1 MRVSFRRRGGAAGL
15 AITLA
20 IALALAVMAGA
31 WEARPAIAQDG
42 KDTPPA
48 GGEPRDYR
56 IPETRSFA
64 LPNGMQVT
72 LAPYG
77 WLPKVTVQLAVRAGN
92 VNEAADQV
100 WLADLTGDLMMEG
113 TTSRTGRELAIDA
126 AGIGGEV
133 DVSVGPDE
141 TTIGGDAL
149 SEFAPELIRLVADV
163 ARNPSFPTSELE
175 RLKADRI
182 RQVTIARSQ
191 PQQLTLEK
199 FRALMYPDH
208 PYGRIFPSPEMLEG
222 YTLEDVSAF
231 YEANIGAAR
240 SHLFVSGQ
248 FDGAAVEAAVRE
260 AFGDWEAGPAPV
272 TDAPEPVSERVI
284 HLVDRPG
291 AVQST
296 VYIGLPVPDPSSP
309 DWVPLQV
316 TNALLGGSFSSR
328 ITSNIRE
335 TKGYTYSPFSAVS
348 TRYRDA
354 YWVEA
359 ADVTTDVTGASL
371 KEIFYEIDRLQAEPP
386 GEEELTGIQNYLA
399 GTFVLQNSSP
409 SGIINQLRFL
419 ELHGLDRSYLTDFV
433 QHVFEVTPVDV
444 QRVARDYLEDER
456 MLIVIAGDEAV
467 ITEQVRPYGDIA
479 GGESPPLE
487 RE

>member
-1 MRVSFRRRGGAAGL
+1 MRASFRRPRATGA
-15 AITLA
+15 LA
-20 IALALAVMAGA
+20 IALIAAGLVALAPQLAY
-31 WEARPAIAQDG
+31 AQG
-42 KDTPPA
+42 GRETPPP
-48 GGEPRDYR
+48 GGEPRDFR

-64 LPNGMQVT
+64 LPNGMRVT

-113 TTSRTGRELAIDA
+113 TASRTGRELAIDA
-126 AGIGGEV
+126 AGIGGKL

-141 TTIGGDAL
+141 TMIGGDAL
-149 SEFAPELIRLVADV
+149 SEFAPDLIRLVADV
-163 ARNPSFPTSELE
+163 ARNPSFPASELE

-208 PYGRIFPSPEMLEG
+208 AYGRLFPTEAMLEG
-222 YTLEDVSAF
+222 YTLEDVRGF

-240 SHLFVSGQ
+240 SHLYVSGQ
-248 FDGAAVEAAVRE
+248 FDGAEVEAAIRE
-260 AFGDWEAGPAPV
+260 AFGDWETGPV
-272 TDAPEPVSERVI
+272 QVSDVPEPVSERVI
-284 HLVDRPG
+284 HLIDRPG

-296 VYIGLPVPDPSSP
+296 VYMGLPVPDPSSH
-309 DWVPLQV
+309 DWVALQL
-316 TNALLGGSFSSR
+316 TNALLGGAFNSR

-335 TKGYTYSPFSAVS
+335 TKGYTYSPFSQVS
-348 TRYRDA
+348 ARYRDA
-354 YWVEA
+354 YWVES
-359 ADVTTDVTGASL
+359 ADVTTDVTGPSL

-386 GEEELTGIQNYLA
+386 SDEELIGIQNFLA

-419 ELHGLDRSYLTDFV
+419 ELHGLDPSYLTEYV
-433 QHVFEVTPVDV
+433 QNVFAVTPVDV
-444 QRVARDYLEDER
+444 QRVARDYLDDER

-467 ITEQVRPYGDIA
+467 ITEQVRPYGEIA
-479 GGESPPLE
+479 GTESPPLR